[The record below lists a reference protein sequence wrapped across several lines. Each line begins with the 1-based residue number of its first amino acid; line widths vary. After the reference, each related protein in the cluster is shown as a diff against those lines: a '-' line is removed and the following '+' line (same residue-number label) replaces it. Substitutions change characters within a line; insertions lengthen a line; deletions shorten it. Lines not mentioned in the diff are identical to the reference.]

1 MDKTE
6 TPTLRI
12 TWLISNSTQ
21 LGQTEPN
28 SENQHA
34 KHKALTL
41 STQVKQ
47 NGASNTTLKPG
58 RNQTLEIMWVLHI
71 DELSAIEVKRQ
82 VAPVLFRCFG

>member
-6 TPTLRI
+6 TSTLR
-12 TWLISNSTQ
+12 TTRLISNSTQ
-21 LGQTEPN
+21 LSETELN

-47 NGASNTTLKPG
+47 YGTSNTALKSG
-58 RNQTLEIMWVLHI
+58 HNQTIEVIRVLHMG
-71 DELSAIEVKRQ
+71 DLSAIEVKRR
-82 VAPVLFRCFG
+82 VAPVLFRCIG